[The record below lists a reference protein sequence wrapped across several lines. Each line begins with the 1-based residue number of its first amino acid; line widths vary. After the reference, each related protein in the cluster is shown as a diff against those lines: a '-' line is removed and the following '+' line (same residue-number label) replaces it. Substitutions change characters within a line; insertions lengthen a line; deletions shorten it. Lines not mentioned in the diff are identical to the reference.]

1 MIHNRHATRWSLTVT
16 LSHTSLHCIIP
27 LTYGH
32 PSRYPVF
39 VASLPFATLAHTM
52 LCCTWIRMLA
62 ANSYDRQVTEAARI
76 VAEGGVVA
84 FPTDTVY
91 GLGADARNETA
102 IQRVFDIKGRPSDA
116 PLPLL
121 LSDISQVP
129 SVARDLVS
137 AARDLAERFWPG
149 ALTLVVPAIPPFS
162 AALVQDGFVGLRI
175 PNDPFCLR
183 LIERFG
189 GPITGTSAN
198 LTGATPCMTGDDV
211 RKQLGKK
218 VDYILDAGRAGGGLP
233 STVVKVTEEGII
245 ILREGA
251 IPGNVIQAALDERA
265 SAPSPKE

>member
-1 MIHNRHATRWSLTVT
+1 
-16 LSHTSLHCIIP
+16 
-27 LTYGH
+27 
-32 PSRYPVF
+32 
-39 VASLPFATLAHTM
+39 
-52 LCCTWIRMLA
+52 MLA

-91 GLGADARNETA
+91 GLGADVRNEAA

-189 GPITGTSAN
+189 GPI
-198 LTGATPCMTGDDV
+198 
-211 RKQLGKK
+211 
-218 VDYILDAGRAGGGLP
+218 
-233 STVVKVTEEGII
+233 
-245 ILREGA
+245 
-251 IPGNVIQAALDERA
+251 
-265 SAPSPKE
+265 